1 LSAGEY
7 MPFKSR
13 KRFLLGLGLSAIV
26 AFALLA
32 QDARRPAHEEHA
44 GKAPGSLEFEND
56 KVQVL
61 RVHVA
66 PHATIPMH
74 DITERVVIWLTPANL
89 KVTLPDGTSKELH
102 IKAGEAAWAEPGR
115 HAGTNLSDQPI
126 EFIAVVPKDHHQ

>member
-1 LSAGEY
+1 MA
-7 MPFKSR
+7 FKTR
-13 KRFLLGLGLSAIV
+13 NRFLLGLGL
-26 AFALLA
+26 FAALPLASLA
-32 QDARRPAHEEHA
+32 QDAHGPHG
-44 GKAPGSLEFEND
+44 GKGPGMVEFEND

-66 PHATIPMH
+66 PHATVPMH

-102 IKAGEAAWAEPGR
+102 IKAGEAGWAEPGR

-126 EFIAVVPKDHHQ
+126 EFIAVVPKERHP